1 MIPSIES
8 TQLSLV
14 LKQPMGVVGAIVPWN
29 YPLLLLSWKLAPALA
44 ASNASGQAVG
54 ADAALDARAGGMLH
68 HLPPGV
74 PNLLAGAGDGR
85 IDCVAF
91 TGSGRHRQA
100 DRCHV
105 RRARG
110 AYGLGA
116 TVYTRDLRTVV
127 RCLHEIKAGTL
138 CSTIR

>member
-1 MIPSIES
+1 M
-8 TQLSLV
+8 
-14 LKQPMGVVGAIVPWN
+14 
-29 YPLLLLSWKLAPALA
+29 
-44 ASNASGQAVG
+44 
-54 ADAALDARAGGMLH
+54 
-68 HLPPGV
+68 
-74 PNLLAGAGDGR
+74 
-85 IDCVAF
+85 
-91 TGSGRHRQA
+91 
-100 DRCHV
+100 